1 MNTLTD
7 HDYETIRR
15 CAVTDRRY
23 HTFVEV
29 ELGELIDNDLEGFLD
44 LISTRAVGRTSLGAL
59 SISSA
64 QVTTPSSLMSRVM
77 FLPSSL
83 CGRPVD
89 EPTSHPHPQGLCLGV
104 GAVPQLRRFRRG
116 GQLMPEVP

>member
-44 LISTRAVGRTSLGAL
+44 LISTRAVGNGMLSDISWSLVDFKRPGDDTIILDVSGDVSAVVAL
-59 SISSA
+59 WEA
-64 QVTTPSSLMSRVM
+64 SR
-77 FLPSSL
+77 
-83 CGRPVD
+83 
-89 EPTSHPHPQGLCLGV
+89 
-104 GAVPQLRRFRRG
+104 
-116 GQLMPEVP
+116 